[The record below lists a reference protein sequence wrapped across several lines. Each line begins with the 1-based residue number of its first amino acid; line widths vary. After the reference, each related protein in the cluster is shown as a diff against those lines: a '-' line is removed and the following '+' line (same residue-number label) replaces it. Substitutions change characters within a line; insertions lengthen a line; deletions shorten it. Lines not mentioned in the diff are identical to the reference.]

1 MIPYPMAE
9 LVVDGEELV
18 VRLSGWER
26 AAAIRSDVRVPV
38 TAVRSVTLEPDP
50 WHSLRGIRS
59 PGTGWP
65 GVIAYGTRR
74 MTGDRPDFSAVL
86 RRRPTVKVEL
96 DPPSEFAE
104 LLVSVSDGE
113 GTVAAVR
120 AAAGL

>member
-1 MIPYPMAE
+1 MAE
-9 LVVDGEELV
+9 LVVEGDELV

-26 AAAIRSDVRVPV
+26 AAAFRGDVRVPL
-38 TAVRSVTLEPDP
+38 TSVRSVSVEPDP
-50 WHSLRGIRS
+50 WHALRGIRS

-96 DPPSEFAE
+96 DPPSEFAQ
-104 LLVSVSDGE
+104 LLVSVSDAE
-113 GTVAAVR
+113 ATVASVR
-120 AAAGL
+120 AAAGV